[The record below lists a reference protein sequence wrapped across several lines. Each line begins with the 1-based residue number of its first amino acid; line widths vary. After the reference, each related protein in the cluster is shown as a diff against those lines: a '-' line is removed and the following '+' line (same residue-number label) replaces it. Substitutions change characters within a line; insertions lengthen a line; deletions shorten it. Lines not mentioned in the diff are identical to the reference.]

1 VFGLLVAIGDLER
14 VSDTDIVSDFVKGKV
29 VGMPVLEMV
38 RVGETVYELVTVIDL
53 VFGYVLGIPV

>member
-1 VFGLLVAIGDLER
+1 VN
-14 VSDTDIVSDFVKGKV
+14 GKV

-38 RVGETVYELVTVIDL
+38 CVGETVYEVVPVIDF

>member
-1 VFGLLVAIGDLER
+1 MN
-14 VSDTDIVSDFVKGKV
+14 GKV

-38 RVGETVYELVTVIDL
+38 RVGEIVYKVVTVNDL

>member
-1 VFGLLVAIGDLER
+1 VN
-14 VSDTDIVSDFVKGKV
+14 GKV

-38 RVGETVYELVTVIDL
+38 RVGETVYEVVTVIDL